1 VHLALDLRKAVG
13 LFGCR
18 QHARSISW
26 TSMQENDLVV
36 RIVTSIAASPDR
48 VWEILA
54 DLPGYRDWHPNM
66 ELLNGP
72 GGADQPLAVGS
83 VLRLRTNAGTPA
95 ELEFD
100 VTVTD
105 VDEPSV
111 LAWEGG
117 DPEVFYGRHRF
128 TLIRESGGTR
138 LVNEEIF
145 TGTMAEAVLIQN
157 RAVVEGQY
165 AAGDAALKAVAEGVA

>member
-1 VHLALDLRKAVG
+1 
-13 LFGCR
+13 
-18 QHARSISW
+18 
-26 TSMQENDLVV
+26 MQENDLVV
-36 RIVTSIAASPDR
+36 RIVTAIDASPDR

-54 DLPGYRDWHPNM
+54 NLPGYRDWHPNM

-72 GGADQPLAVGS
+72 DGADQPVGVGS
-83 VLRLRTNAGTPA
+83 VLRLRTNPGTPA

-128 TLIRESGGTR
+128 TLIPEGRGTR

-145 TGTMAEAVLIQN
+145 TGTMAEVVLTQN
-157 RAVVEGQY
+157 RAAVEDQY
-165 AAGDAALKAVAEGVA
+165 TAGDAALKAIAEGVA

>member
-1 VHLALDLRKAVG
+1 
-13 LFGCR
+13 
-18 QHARSISW
+18 
-26 TSMQENDLVV
+26 MQENDLVV
-36 RIVTSIAASPDR
+36 RIVTAIAASPDH

-72 GGADQPLAVGS
+72 GGTDQPVAVGS
-83 VLRLRTNAGTPA
+83 VLRLRTNPGTPA
-95 ELEFD
+95 ELEFE

-105 VDEPSV
+105 VDKPSA

-128 TLIRESGGTR
+128 TLIPEGRGTR

-145 TGTMAEAVLIQN
+145 TGTMAEAVLARN
-157 RAVVEGQY
+157 HAAVEGQY
-165 AAGDAALKAVAEGVA
+165 ANGDAALKAVAEGVA